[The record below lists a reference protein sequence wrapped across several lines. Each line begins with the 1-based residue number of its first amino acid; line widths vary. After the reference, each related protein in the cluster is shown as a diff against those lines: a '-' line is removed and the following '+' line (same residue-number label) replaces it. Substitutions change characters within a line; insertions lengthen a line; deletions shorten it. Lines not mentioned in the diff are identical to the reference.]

1 MAFAPGPQLFD
12 DPVSRTRM
20 AWVRTVL
27 AVIVLG
33 FLLVRGVIVLD
44 APRYLAYLSAA
55 VTVLVVVFGLLRF
68 TFLARHAPARSSATV
83 RMTVVGG
90 VLTLVA
96 IGLVVTL
103 ATDTA

>member
-1 MAFAPGPQLFD
+1 
-12 DPVSRTRM
+12 M

-44 APRYLAYLSAA
+44 APRYLAYLAGA
-55 VTVLVVVFGLLRF
+55 VTVLVVIIGLLRF
-68 TFLARHAPARSSATV
+68 TFLARHAPARSTTTV
-83 RMTVVGG
+83 RWIVVGG

-103 ATDTA
+103 AADTP

>member
-1 MAFAPGPQLFD
+1 
-12 DPVSRTRM
+12 M

-33 FLLVRGVIVLD
+33 FLLVRGVIVLE
-44 APRYLAYLSAA
+44 APHYLAYLAAA
-55 VTVLVVVFGLLRF
+55 VTVLVVAIGLLRF
-68 TFLARHAPARSSATV
+68 TFLARRTPARSTTTV
-83 RMTVVGG
+83 RWIVVGG

-103 ATDTA
+103 AADTP